1 MDRGQLGREGMGRLS
16 NKVAIIT
23 GGASGFGRGAC
34 ELWAKEGAKIV
45 TCDVNVAEG
54 EAVAKHI
61 RSDGGE
67 IIFLEGDVSK
77 TDDAR
82 KIVNKAVEAF
92 GGLDILYNNAGI
104 LGPRGVPLINFTEKD
119 ARRLLEVNFMGT
131 FLPTKFALPE
141 MIKRGGGSVISTS
154 SESAFRGN
162 GGFCVYG
169 PTKAAVMNF
178 SMVVAMEYADKGIR
192 SNTVSPGAARTAMHN
207 DLYDGK
213 SDLFERVE
221 AMIPMRRAATAE
233 DVAKAALYFASDD
246 SKYITGANLVVDG
259 GWLAKGYF

>member
-1 MDRGQLGREGMGRLS
+1 MGRLS
-16 NKVAIIT
+16 SKVAIIT

-54 EAVAKHI
+54 EAAAKRI

-82 KIVNKAVEAF
+82 KIVNKAEEGF

-104 LGPRGVPLINFTEKD
+104 LGPRGVPIIDFTEED

-141 MIKRGGGSVISTS
+141 MIRRGGGSIIRTS

-169 PTKAAVMNF
+169 PTKSAVMNF
-178 SMVVAMEYADKGIR
+178 SMVVAMEYTDKGIR

-207 DLYDGK
+207 DLYDAS

-221 AMIPMRRAATAE
+221 AMICI
-233 DVAKAALYFASDD
+233 SWN
-246 SKYITGANLVVDG
+246 SI
-259 GWLAKGYF
+259 